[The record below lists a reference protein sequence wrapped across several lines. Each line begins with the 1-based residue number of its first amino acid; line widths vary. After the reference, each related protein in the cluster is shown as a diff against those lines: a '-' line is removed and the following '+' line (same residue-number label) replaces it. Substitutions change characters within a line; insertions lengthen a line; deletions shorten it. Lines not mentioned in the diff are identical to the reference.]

1 MSALLLSPARENP
14 WPALALASLNLVVA
28 LTVVGT
34 GLVLGVTVSL
44 LAWLHALVDRDAVPA
59 GPRIG
64 NAAARR
70 PRPASLLAAAPPASS
85 R

>member
-1 MSALLLSPARENP
+1 MSALLLSLARENP

-28 LTVVGT
+28 LTLVGT

-44 LAWLHALVDRDAVPA
+44 LALAHALIDTDAVPA

-64 NAAARR
+64 KGAVR
-70 PRPASLLAAAPPASS
+70 
-85 R
+85 

>member
-1 MSALLLSPARENP
+1 MSALLLSLARENP

-28 LTVVGT
+28 LTLVGA

-64 NAAARR
+64 NGAAR
-70 PRPASLLAAAPPASS
+70 
-85 R
+85 